1 MHPAECTGSM
11 TVKRLVLSCC
21 ILLGAFA
28 SIGCPPK
35 PVPSGTGTP
44 GAQSP
49 DKPKPAIK
57 LTPAQQASLDACV
70 DRMQD
75 IAGALMMYYHDHRSL
90 PERLEDLQ
98 TLPIIGAD
106 LQFSCPATG
115 KHFIYVPNGLK
126 SLGRPKRVLA
136 YDPDPSDLTPDGI
149 RWCVLAP
156 PFNPGQPTQ
165 TIEAYPMSTREFVSY
180 LPVIED
186 R

>member
-1 MHPAECTGSM
+1 MKVA
-11 TVKRLVLSCC
+11 KKFILVCC
-21 ILLGAFA
+21 ILLGALA

-35 PVPSGTGTP
+35 APPTGSGTQ

-49 DKPKPAIK
+49 DKPNPAIK
-57 LTPAQQASLDACV
+57 LTPAQQASLDASAESLHE
-70 DRMQD
+70 
-75 IAGALMMYYHDHRSL
+75 IAGALMMYYQFHRSL

-98 TLPIIGAD
+98 SLPGIGEN
-106 LQFSCPATG
+106 LQFTSASSG

-126 SLGRPKRVLA
+126 SLGRPKRILA

-165 TIEAYPMSTREFVSY
+165 TIEAIPMPTHEFVSY